1 MILKASKRGGSRQLA
16 HHLMNGEK
24 NEHVTLHEVS
34 GFASNNLHSALDE
47 IFAIS
52 KGTRCSRFMFS
63 LSLNP
68 PQDEN
73 VPAHVFEEALERI
86 EKKLGLENQ
95 PRAIVFHEKSGRRHA
110 HCVWSRIEATKMKAI
125 DMPFFKNKLKDI
137 AKQLYLDHGW
147 KMPDGFKD
155 KRLKSP
161 LNYTRA
167 EWQQAARTGQNPK
180 VIKSTLQECWALSD
194 NKKGFE
200 NALRESGYYLAKG
213 DSRGHVVVDVYG
225 EVSSLPRQLAL
236 KKKEIEKRIG
246 KAEDL
251 PSVDETKDK
260 ISTQMTTLF
269 KKFLGE
275 QSKDHQKKLKPF
287 LKTKHAMT
295 LQHRKDRAAQKAWQ
309 EQRWQKE
316 ELKRISKIRK
326 GFKGLWDKLNGR
338 YWKTRIANEK
348 ETWAYHLR
356 DQNERETL
364 IDKQIFG
371 RRPLQ
376 RQLNQLQTKHE
387 QDRKNLIRD
396 LSHITNMKQQSKTPT
411 RSQIKT
417 KSQDHKI
424 KRSHDKDIGEG
435 FEPEI

>member
-1 MILKASKRGGSRQLA
+1 MILKASKRGGARQLA

-34 GFASNNLHSALDE
+34 GFASNNLHGALDE

-63 LSLNP
+63 LSLSP

-73 VPAHVFEEALERI
+73 VPVHVFEEALKRI

-95 PRAIVFHEKSGRRHA
+95 PRAIIFHEKLGRRHA
-110 HCVWSRIEATKMKAI
+110 HCVWSRIEATQMKAI

-180 VIKSTLQECWALSD
+180 AIKSTLQECWALSD
-194 NKKGFE
+194 SKKGFE
-200 NALRESGYYLAKG
+200 NALRESGYTLAKG
-213 DSRGHVVVDVYG
+213 DRRSFVVIDVYG
-225 EVSSLPRQLAL
+225 EVYSLPRQLAAT
-236 KKKEIEKRIG
+236 KKEIEKRIG
-246 KAEDL
+246 KAEEF

-275 QSKDHQKKLKPF
+275 QSKDHQKKLKPL

-316 ELKRISKIRK
+316 EVNRTAKIRK

-338 YWKTRIANEK
+338 YWKARKQNEK
-348 ETWAYHLR
+348 ETWQCHVR
-356 DQNERETL
+356 DQKERENL
-364 IDKQIFG
+364 IDKQLSG

-376 RQLNQLQTKHE
+376 IQLNQFQNKHE

-396 LSHITNMKQQSKTPT
+396 LSYMANTKKQSATPT
-411 RSQIKT
+411 RSRT
-417 KSQDHKI
+417 KSQQHEI
-424 KRSHDKDIGEG
+424 KNHRNKNMDECN
-435 FEPEI
+435 PPRN